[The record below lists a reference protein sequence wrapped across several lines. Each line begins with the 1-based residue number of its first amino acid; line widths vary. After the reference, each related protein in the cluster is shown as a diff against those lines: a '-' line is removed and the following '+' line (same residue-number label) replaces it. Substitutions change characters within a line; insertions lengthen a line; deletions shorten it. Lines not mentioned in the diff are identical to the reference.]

1 MSALHNIAPLEIFSR
16 HANETPNKVYLRQPI
31 KGEIK
36 NYTWSDSYEQ
46 TLRLAQGLLSMGLN
60 KGDKVAILA
69 NNCAEWFI
77 SDYAL
82 SAAGLISAPIY
93 STAGESVID
102 YVLKHCDAK
111 AIIVGD
117 IAKPEFAKNAIPSDV
132 ITIGM
137 STSTLDWQYNVTD
150 LISDNSPLE
159 DIHQPNMDETF
170 SIVYTSGST
179 GAPKGVVLTYE
190 NACFTGSTAAGL
202 CRQGSNERF
211 LSYLPLAHVA
221 ERALVQ
227 YTSLYVGATV
237 TFNESIETFI
247 DDLRSAEV
255 TSFFSV
261 PRLWIKFQSQVL
273 ANMPQRKLSLLL
285 SIPVVGTIV
294 KNKIKAQLGFS
305 NCGLFGSGSA
315 PISPSILDWYHK
327 LGIDISEGWGLSETF
342 GLATTNYPFQA
353 NKLGTIGHAFDGFD
367 VKISEQGEVLIK
379 GGGVFKEYFKNPETT
394 AETFT
399 EDGYMRTGDKADID
413 NDGFLTIT
421 GRVKDL
427 FKTAKGK
434 YIAPVPIESKLA
446 ANILIEQLCV
456 MGNGLPK
463 AMVAIVLSEE
473 VAKDMSKE
481 EISQSLID
489 TITEVNDQ
497 IEKHEAI
504 GGAMIVAEPWTIN
517 NSLLTPT
524 MKIKRDVL
532 EDKYLPL
539 FEKQTDDVFWQ

>member
-1 MSALHNIAPLEIFSR
+1 MSPKHTVTPLAIFNQ

-31 KGEIK
+31 NGKIK
-36 NYTWSDSYEQ
+36 EYTWAETYEQ
-46 TLRLAQGLLSMGLN
+46 TLRLAQGLLSIGLQ

-77 SDYAL
+77 CDFAL
-82 SAAGLISAPIY
+82 SAAGLVSAPIY
-93 STAGESVID
+93 STAGESIID
-102 YVLKHCDAK
+102 YVLAHCDAK
-111 AIIVGD
+111 AIIIGD
-117 IAKPEFAKNAIPSDV
+117 IAKPEYAQNATSSEV

-137 STSTLDWQYNVTD
+137 STSTLDWQYSVDD
-150 LISDNSPLE
+150 LISSNTPLQN
-159 DIHQPNMDETF
+159 IHQPSMDETF

-190 NACFTGSTAAGL
+190 NTCFTGSTAAGL
-202 CRQGSNERF
+202 CRLGSNERF

-237 TFNESIETFI
+237 TFNESIDTFV
-247 DDLRSAEV
+247 DDLRNAGV

-261 PRLWIKFQSQVL
+261 PRLWIKFQSKVL

-285 SIPVVGTIV
+285 SIPIVGTIV

-305 NCGLFGSGSA
+305 NCGLYGSGSA
-315 PISPSILDWYHK
+315 PISPSILAWYHK

-342 GLATTNYPFQA
+342 GLATTNYPFKA

-367 VKISEQGEVLIK
+367 VKLSEQGEVLIK
-379 GGGVFKEYFKNPETT
+379 GAGVFKEYFKNPETT

-413 NDGFLTIT
+413 SEGYLTIT

-446 ANILIEQLCV
+446 GNILIEQLCV
-456 MGNGLPK
+456 MGTGLPK
-463 AMVAIVLSEE
+463 AMAAIVLSEE
-473 VAKDMSKE
+473 VVKDMSKE
-481 EISQSLID
+481 EISQSLIG
-489 TITEVNDQ
+489 TITEVNSQ

-504 GGAMIVAEPWTIN
+504 GGAMIVADPWTIA

-532 EDKYLPL
+532 EEKYLPL
-539 FEKQTDDVFWQ
+539 FEKQTEDIFWQ